1 MDVATLRMAMRSVA
15 DRETNAHDLAKRLGM
30 TTTTLYMYVTGDGSV
45 KEPGQ
50 KLLDAAQ
57 DA

>member
-1 MDVATLRMAMRSVA
+1 MDVAALRLAMHAMANRNTVV
-15 DRETNAHDLAKRLGM
+15 HDLAKRLGI
-30 TTTTLYMYVTGDGSV
+30 TTSSLYMYVNGDGSV

-50 KLLDAAQ
+50 KLLGMAQ

>member
-1 MDVATLRMAMRSVA
+1 MLRMAMGAMA
-15 DRETNAHDLAKRLGM
+15 DRETSVHDLAKRLGI
-30 TTTTLYMYVTGDGSV
+30 TTTTLYMYVNSDGSV

-50 KLLDAAQ
+50 KLLNAVQ